1 MKKLFL
7 SLMLVAAVAAGF
19 VGCKKNASES
29 ETHTQTF
36 ALGETSYDIEHAITI
51 ENIQYQGS
59 QIYNAIVVYTGKL
72 VGQSGGEGKGVAIL
86 FKGDISAGTHSLSA
100 NDEDYPK
107 YIFADLSVTDIV
119 NFDITQLLD
128 NDEAYIATSG
138 SLTLAIS
145 DGTYTIT
152 TSGIEVENASDPNNT
167 ETSSVDYEGSVAR
180 YILAT
185 VDEGTINDDNIVT
198 AGSTSLDLLFGKTE
212 IVAFISDKAD
222 MIGFTSST
230 PFTDGIPTGEFTYH
244 DYPIIYMQGM
254 NLNAFK
260 SAKSGNITISKDGE
274 KYTIDITD
282 VEFNGVEGVFTL
294 HYIGTMPIF
303 DFPL

>member
-51 ENIQYQGS
+51 ENIQYQDS